1 MALPIPGIILCVDM
15 HTGSRLAI
23 FPRRYLLRLLTSI
36 ICRGKGQR
44 SDTIEVSH
52 KEINAMKKFLV
63 ILTLVLLVSA
73 FAVPAALAHTSG
85 PVGNTT
91 TVTAGGQHNNGVVV
105 VNGKGNITTL
115 NFASKTKW
123 NVGVVGVVG
132 CRKQN
137 QLSPSPQ
144 ARNTTW
150 SGWWSTDRASIIRP
164 FSSYHRGTDQLL
176 CQEASWI
183 CCPFLTLA

>member
-1 MALPIPGIILCVDM
+1 MGQQ
-15 HTGSRLAI
+15 SAI
-23 FPRRYLLRLLTSI
+23 T
-36 ICRGKGQR
+36 
-44 SDTIEVSH
+44 EVSH
-52 KEINAMKKFLV
+52 KERNAMKKFLV

-115 NFASKTKW
+115 TFANKTKW

-132 CRKQN
+132 CGNRTT
-137 QLSPSPQ
+137 LTFPSG
-144 ARNTTW
+144 AKYNVVGVVVNGACVYKR
-150 SGWWSTDRASIIRP
+150 R
-164 FSSYHRGTDQLL
+164 
-176 CQEASWI
+176 
-183 CCPFLTLA
+183 